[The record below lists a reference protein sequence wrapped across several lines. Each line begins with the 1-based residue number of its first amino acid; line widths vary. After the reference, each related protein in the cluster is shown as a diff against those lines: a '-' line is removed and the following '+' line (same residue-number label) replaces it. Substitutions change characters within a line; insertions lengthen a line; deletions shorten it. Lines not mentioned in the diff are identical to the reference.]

1 MIIFYDVQ
9 NINSLFD
16 MFDQCTEP
24 IYVESTGS
32 EKVDIRSNPLIK
44 ELLLNACQ
52 KRGIEELKVKVESV
66 SDMPRIINYM
76 MGCRRYG

>member
-16 MFDQCTEP
+16 MFDQCAEP

-32 EKVDIRSNPLIK
+32 EKVDVRSNQLIK

-52 KRGIEELKVKVESV
+52 ERGIEELKVKVESV

-76 MGCRRYG
+76 MGCRRQQ